1 MKLTFRKQEVKHL
14 AHLQA
19 LVTENAEAIE
29 PGFRLLAHNLNLGR
43 STVDL
48 AGLDARRTPVLIAL
62 GFTADDQML
71 FRMLEAY
78 AWCLEYP
85 ESVRRLVPAEDS
97 PGQWPPRVV
106 FVGERVLESFQRKI
120 GLLRFPAVDCFEFRC
135 VEVNGATGFYL
146 DAVDWAKSASA
157 VSQPAARRLLPHEAI
172 AERLEEQRDER
183 REEQR
188 DRQNGAGE
196 GAPPPR
202 WIEPLTI
209 PSELGRLEVAP
220 EQAPAPAEPEC
231 QADADEP
238 AKIERAPDVGAKDR
252 AVLDELELPPSRE
265 LGPTW
270 RKFLERLT
278 SSFEGRSAQ
287 HVEDVPEAPAPAPAP
302 QPELAAQPAA
312 PPPAPAPTS
321 APQPVPPAPATLQPA
336 LSDAPALLDGLT
348 LPSNGE
354 LAPQWRRFLDRPSID
369 EAKIGAVKE
378 YLHREFPLCTIYDF
392 HEFERSAQVFQL
404 QDNQGK
410 MSQLATI
417 TVDFFE
423 ARRDGEIRPW
433 LEKKKLAQALR
444 QAGQA
449 GVLVTSAGLQIE
461 KH

>member
-1 MKLTFRKQEVKHL
+1 MKLTFRKHEVKHL

-62 GFTADDQML
+62 GFAADDQML

-85 ESVRRLVPAEDS
+85 ESVRRLVPAEDG

-146 DAVDWAKSASA
+146 DAVDWAKGASA
-157 VSQPAARRLLPHEAI
+157 VSQPAVTGLLPHEAI
-172 AERLEEQRDER
+172 AERMEELHDESGEEQRN
-183 REEQR
+183 
-188 DRQNGAGE
+188 RQNGAGE
-196 GAPPPR
+196 GAPPSPR
-202 WIEPLTI
+202 IELLTT
-209 PSELGRLEVAP
+209 PSELGSLTVAP
-220 EQAPAPAEPEC
+220 ERAPAPAEPERR
-231 QADADEP
+231 ADADEP

-265 LGPTW
+265 LGLSW

-287 HVEDVPEAPAPAPAP
+287 HVEDVPEAPAPT
-302 QPELAAQPAA
+302 
-312 PPPAPAPTS
+312 PAPAPAS
-321 APQPVPPAPATLQPA
+321 VPQPVPPATLQPA
-336 LSDAPALLDGLT
+336 PSDAPAILDGLT

-378 YLHREFPLCTIYDF
+378 YLQREFPLCTIYDF